1 MAMSNAK
8 RRMKAQRSVE
18 NVPDEDEGPQIPR
31 RVGRHRKSSTS
42 RKPKKFR

>member
-8 RRMKAQRSVE
+8 RRMKEQRSVE
-18 NVPDEDEGPQIPR
+18 LVPDEDKTIIPR
-31 RVGRHRKSSTS
+31 RLGRHRKSSTS